1 MFVCLLYIYI
11 YNKLNDIIK
20 LNLFVKSPR
29 FGNFSTALIYDSGDV
44 RFELGRFSER
54 VVWVHAW
61 NVSVSLDSRTS
72 SRIAGKYRYA
82 CPGNGGWR
90 TAGKICH
97 IFVACSMGNG
107 KRRVVGWSSV
117 PGIRYGSSIRA
128 DKTKGRFFFFFFRA
142 IIKLYIYNEFI
153 FVR

>member
-54 VVWVHAW
+54 VVWVHA
-61 NVSVSLDSRTS
+61 
-72 SRIAGKYRYA
+72 
-82 CPGNGGWR
+82 
-90 TAGKICH
+90 
-97 IFVACSMGNG
+97 
-107 KRRVVGWSSV
+107 
-117 PGIRYGSSIRA
+117 
-128 DKTKGRFFFFFFRA
+128 
-142 IIKLYIYNEFI
+142 
-153 FVR
+153 